1 MKKTVITAVLL
12 LFCAV
17 SSYAQRQNFMYPD
30 NAVMELYDSVKF
42 VNQQFHPGILV
53 SESGKL
59 SGGTMNISTVDQKI
73 HFIGPDNDTLVIKD
87 NQAVERAYILGKA
100 YVNSKYGFMEEL
112 ESVGDVTLCELKA
125 TEFHTD
131 AAPGAYGLKN
141 QTSATKALT
150 YAEWGLSL
158 LLHLDI
164 NADKAFSYS
173 KKPFLFVDGK
183 AYPVTQK
190 TLVKHFPEHKEFIE
204 QYFKENN
211 VTLTSVAPMRELF
224 CMLKLILYVGPQIV

>member
-1 MKKTVITAVLL
+1 MKKTVIAAVLL

-112 ESVGDVTLCELKA
+112 ESVGGVTLCELKS

-131 AAPGAYGLKN
+131 AAPCAYGLKT
-141 QTSATKALT
+141 QTSAAKALT
-150 YAEWGLSL
+150 YAELSSSL
-158 LLHLDI
+158 LLHFDI
-164 NADKAFSYS
+164 NAEKAFSYS
-173 KKPFLFVDGK
+173 KKPFLFVKGE

-190 TLVKHFPEHKEFIE
+190 ALAKCFPEHKEFIE
-204 QYFKENN
+204 QYLKENN
-211 VTLTSVAPMRELF
+211 VTFTSVAPVRELF
-224 CMLKLILYVGPQIV
+224 CMLKFVLYVEPELV

>member
-1 MKKTVITAVLL
+1 MLVA
-12 LFCAV
+12 CAV
-17 SSYAQRQNFMYPD
+17 TSYAQRQNFMYPD
-30 NAVMELYDSVKF
+30 KASKAFYDSVLYVNPKF
-42 VNQQFHPGILV
+42 YPGVVV
-53 SESGKL
+53 SDNGKQ
-59 SGGTMNISTVDQKI
+59 SAGTMNICTIDQKI

-190 TLVKHFPEHKEFIE
+190 ALVKHFPEHKEFIE